1 MTRHWKE
8 KFPRLICLK
17 AEVLFFQGLLL
28 MTFLSRRPDFSVC
41 RLNFHSLP
49 ILKLI
54 FLHGASRANYFPWC
68 HLMSNTTQANL
79 SDSRRIYPGILI
91 CCQSKCKLC
100 IYRYQSPELGT
111 YMQKHWFF
119 QVLNSN
125 HRDQTHQ
132 SWGCVCVYIHI
143 YIAYIYI
150 YTHTYK
156 YIYATM
162 YNHIHKIEVF

>member
-1 MTRHWKE
+1 MTRHRKE

-79 SDSRRIYPGILI
+79 SDSCRIYPGILI

-100 IYRYQSPELGT
+100 IYGYQSPELGT
-111 YMQKHWFF
+111 CMQKHWFF

-125 HRDQTHQ
+125 HRDRSAVAAINQ
-132 SWGCVCVYIHI
+132 SILVMRCAEFPPSDFAKGVEMRAGSCRR
-143 YIAYIYI
+143 
-150 YTHTYK
+150 
-156 YIYATM
+156 
-162 YNHIHKIEVF
+162 KI